1 MSDKEISKY
10 LKDVEKKLATGQA
23 REHTYRPALENML
36 KALNSEV
43 EVINDGRRI
52 ECGAPDLII
61 NRGVIPI
68 GYFEAKDIGK
78 SLDDIVADAAHKKP
92 KTHDGEQF
100 KRFCEGLPNLILTDY
115 LEFRW
120 YYNGD
125 RRMSARLASIDTKGK
140 LKKSKE
146 GEEEFRRLLTEFFAA
161 QTVTVGTPKD
171 LAARMAS
178 LAQIIRDI
186 IVKAFES
193 EEKGGNFHEEM
204 EGFRKVL
211 LHDLDSV
218 KFADMYAQT
227 ICYGLFAARCNH
239 EESKPFNRKSAID
252 DLPKTNPFLRKM
264 FDHMAGVDLDERVR
278 WAVDNLAELLN
289 RADIEGILKDFGKRT
304 RQDDPVVHFYETFLA
319 AYDPRL
325 REMRGV
331 YYTPKPVVS
340 YIVRSIDH
348 ILKTDFGI
356 EDGLADTT
364 KIPIYKTVED
374 EKGNKKQEKVGE
386 CHKVLILDPA
396 VGTGTFLHGV
406 IDHIHD
412 HLTQKGLKGS
422 WSSYVTEHLLP
433 RLFGFELLMAPYAVA
448 HLKLALQ
455 LKDFGYDFGSDE
467 RLNIFLTN
475 TLEEAIDIEGYLGF
489 DRWVAEE
496 ANAAGKVKIEKPV
509 MVILGNPPYSGHSAN
524 KGDWIHNL
532 LRGKDTLTGANT
544 GNYFEVDGKPLGER
558 NPKWL
563 NDDYVKFIRFA
574 QWRIEKTGYGVL
586 GFISNHGY
594 LDNPTFRGMRQS
606 LMNTFDDI
614 YILDLHGS
622 TKKKEKCPDG
632 SKDENVFDI
641 QQGVAI
647 GLFTKKEGGPSK
659 KCMIRH
665 SNLWGL
671 REVRDR
677 KNNLVSGKY
686 HVLWELSVD
695 TADMKNINPTSESYL
710 FVPRDDNLQKEYN
723 TFWKITEIMPVN
735 SVGIVTA
742 RDKLTIHWS
751 KDDVWKTIKNFTS
764 LSIEEAREKY
774 SLGKDARDWKVSLAQ
789 NDVKGSGPDKKYI
802 RSILYRPFD
811 IRQTYYTG
819 KTRGFQCMPRP
830 EVMRNMLSCENLA
843 LSTTRSIEI
852 GRGWEHVFCASDIT
866 QHHTVS
872 IKEVNFHF
880 PLYIYSISGIA
891 DLFKINDTETN
902 NSERNPNLNNEV
914 IIELSKKMNMIFRSG
929 ISTDLKDTFGPRD
942 VFNYL
947 YAIFHSPTYRT
958 RYAEFLKMDF
968 PRLPLASNKNLFRE
982 LCALGG
988 ELVGLHLMEKH
999 GPDMARFTI
1008 NDGNEV
1014 GKVRHTEPK
1023 GKQAG
1028 RVWINETQYFEGVPP
1043 EVWAFHIGGYQVCHK
1058 WLKDRKGRKL
1068 NHDDVVHYC
1077 QIVSALS
1084 ETIRLM
1090 SEIDKSIDKHG
1101 GWPIQ

>member
-78 SLDDIVADAAHKKP
+78 SLDDIVIDSARKKP

-120 YYNGD
+120 YYNGEH
-125 RRMSARLASIDTKGK
+125 RMTARLASLDTKGK
-140 LKKSKE
+140 LKKVKD

-186 IVKAFES
+186 IVKAFAS
-193 EEKGGNFHEEM
+193 EDKGGKFHEEM

-239 EESKPFNRKSAID
+239 DESKPFDRKSAID

-356 EDGLADTT
+356 ADGLADTT

-406 IDHIHD
+406 IDHIHE
-412 HLTQKGLKGS
+412 HLTQKGLRGT

-467 RLNIFLTN
+467 RLNIFMTN
-475 TLEEAIDIEGYLGF
+475 TLEEALDIEGFLGF

-532 LRGKDTLTGANT
+532 LRGKDTLTGENT

-574 QWRIEKTGYGVL
+574 QWRIEKTGYGIL

-606 LMNTFDDI
+606 LMNTFEDI
-614 YILDLHGS
+614 YILDLHGN

-647 GLFTKKEGGPSK
+647 GIFVKKGNPFKDKDNILHREMWGNRKGKYNKLHSSSTADTGWNRTLKQSPYYLFTNKDDIIQQE
-659 KCMIRH
+659 
-665 SNLWGL
+665 
-671 REVRDR
+671 
-677 KNNLVSGKY
+677 Y
-686 HVLWELSVD
+686 
-695 TADMKNINPTSESYL
+695 TA
-710 FVPRDDNLQKEYN
+710 YN
-723 TFWKITEIMPVN
+723 KITKIFENYV
-735 SVGIVTA
+735 VGIVTSRDNLVVDISNDGLAKKINVFVGNDINDETVRNKYFNKKASA
-742 RDKLTIHWS
+742 RYPLGDTREWKLT
-751 KDDVWKTIKNFTS
+751 
-764 LSIEEAREKY
+764 EARKKAR
-774 SLGKDARDWKVSLAQ
+774 LDADRINKIVD
-789 NDVKGSGPDKKYI
+789 
-802 RSILYRPFD
+802 ILYRPFD
-811 IRQTYYTG
+811 IRKLFYAKYMID
-819 KTRGFQCMPRP
+819 RPRFDI
-830 EVMRNMLSCENLA
+830 MQHMIHGTNLA

-852 GRGWEHVFCASDIT
+852 GRGWEHVFCTKHII

-872 IKEVNFHF
+872 LKEVNFHF
-880 PLYIYSISGIA
+880 PLYIYLALEKS
-891 DLFKINDTETN
+891 DLFNNNDIQLGYTD
-902 NSERNPNLNNEV
+902 RRPNLNNDFIMAFSNKINLKY
-914 IIELSKKMNMIFRSG
+914 IINGRPYSDCGFS
-929 ISTDLKDTFGPRD
+929 PAD
-942 VFNYL
+942 VFNYI
-947 YAIFHSPTYRT
+947 YAVFHSPTYRT
-958 RYAEFLKMDF
+958 RYAEFLKIDF
-968 PRLPLASNKNLFRE
+968 PRVPLTSNKSLFRE
-982 LCALGG
+982 LCELGG

-999 GPDMARFTI
+999 GPDMARFAI

-1014 GKVRHTEPK
+1014 NKVRYTEPK
-1023 GKQAG
+1023 GKQPG

-1043 EVWAFHIGGYQVCHK
+1043 EVWAFHIGGYQVCQK
-1058 WLKDRKGRKL
+1058 WLKDRKGRIL

-1077 QIVSALS
+1077 HIVSALS